1 LSEDITGDRN
11 APPPAAA
18 APGGDDR
25 EAVAGDMTR
34 TMPRAVAP
42 LPESA
47 SVVIIGGGVIGCSA
61 AFHLAEAGVDVVLLE
76 RAELGSGS
84 TSRAAGGVRAQFSDA
99 LNIQIAQRS
108 LKAFNDFATRPGW
121 EIDFKRTGYLFV
133 LSRAADVAEFE
144 ASVALQ
150 NEHGVPSRML
160 TAGEARAL
168 CPLLSGDDILAA
180 SFSPD
185 DGHVTPEAVVQGY
198 AYAARAFGAHL
209 RLGCEVTAVDTD
221 GDRIT
226 AVHTTHGAI
235 ATNVVICAAGA
246 WSRAC
251 GEMVGVALPV
261 TPLRRQILFTEA
273 MAGLPPDL
281 PFTIDFASSFY
292 FHREG
297 PGLLMGMS
305 HSAEQP
311 GFALETTDDWV
322 PDLLEVA
329 SRRAPRI
336 AEAGIKGGWAGLY
349 ELTPDHNAIIGESE
363 HASRFLYA
371 TGFSGHGFLQGP
383 AVGEILRDLV
393 LERRPFVDIGPLS
406 VNRFSDAMLRPEY
419 NIV

>member
-1 LSEDITGDRN
+1 
-11 APPPAAA
+11 
-18 APGGDDR
+18 
-25 EAVAGDMTR
+25 
-34 TMPRAVAP
+34 MPRQAAP

-47 SVVIIGGGVIGCSA
+47 SVVIVGGGVIGTSA
-61 AFHLAEAGVDVVLLE
+61 AFHLAEAGVDVVLVE
-76 RAELGSGS
+76 RAQLGSGS

-108 LKAFNDFATRPGW
+108 LEAFRAFATRPGW
-121 EIDFKRTGYLFV
+121 EIDLKRSGYLFV
-133 LSRAADVAEFE
+133 LSREADMAEFE
-144 ASVALQ
+144 AGVALQ
-150 NEHGVPSRML
+150 NRHGVPSRML
-160 TAGEARAL
+160 GSDEARAL
-168 CPLLSGDDILAA
+168 CPLLAGDDILGA

-185 DGHVTPEAVVQGY
+185 DGHATPEAVVQGY
-198 AYAARAFGAHL
+198 AFAARALGAHL
-209 RLGCEVTAVDTD
+209 RVGCEVTGIDTD
-221 GDRIT
+221 GERIT
-226 AVHTTHGAI
+226 AVRTSGGVV
-235 ATNVVICAAGA
+235 ATDVVICAAGA

-251 GEMVGVALPV
+251 GEMVGVTLPV
-261 TPLRRQILFTEA
+261 TPVRRQILFTEP
-273 MAGLPPDL
+273 MDGLPTDL

-305 HSAEQP
+305 HTGEQP

-349 ELTPDHNAIIGESE
+349 EVTPDHNAIIGESGRV
-363 HASRFLYA
+363 SRFLYA

-393 LERRPFVDIGPLS
+393 LGHPTFVDIGPLS
-406 VNRFSDAMLRPEY
+406 VERFSDAMLRPEY